1 MFTSTQILIPQL
13 RMMSDNGMLGFL
25 PQEVDMGNIPD
36 AVTKLTGSLV
46 LLWLWNL
53 SSSKC
58 ILSFPERHSPT

>member
-36 AVTKLTGSLV
+36 AVTKLWFCSGYGIYHLPNVS
-46 LLWLWNL
+46 
-53 SSSKC
+53 
-58 ILSFPERHSPT
+58 